1 MLPEIQ
7 LRFNTKQAERALAKF
22 GAKGHIAAARAL
34 NRAGTTTKTLMSRHV
49 AEDTGIKVGAAKAAI
64 DVQPATEMKH
74 AVRLVIRGAQ
84 IPLINFRARG
94 PEPSRGRGRGVTA
107 KLKGGR
113 GSYPNAFIATMPSGH
128 RGVFQR
134 STTKKMRNRGNRAA
148 IYELHGPSLVKV
160 FRKYRPAGLVAGMEA
175 LEKNLRHEMDWLVR
189 QAASA

>member
-1 MLPEIQ
+1 MLPDIQ
-7 LRFNTKQAERALAKF
+7 LRFNTKQAARALAKF
-22 GAKGHIAAARAL
+22 GAKGHVAAARAL
-34 NRAGTTTKTLMSRHV
+34 NRAGTTTKTFMARHV
-49 AEDTGIKVGAAKAAI
+49 AEDAGIKVSAAKAAI
-64 DVQPATEMKH
+64 EIYAATETKPS
-74 AVRLVIRGAQ
+74 VRLVIRGAR

-107 KLKGGR
+107 KLRGGK
-113 GSYPNAFIATMPSGH
+113 GSYPHAFIATMASGH

-160 FRKYRPAGLVAGMEA
+160 FRKYRSDGLAAGMEA

-189 QAASA
+189 QAARA